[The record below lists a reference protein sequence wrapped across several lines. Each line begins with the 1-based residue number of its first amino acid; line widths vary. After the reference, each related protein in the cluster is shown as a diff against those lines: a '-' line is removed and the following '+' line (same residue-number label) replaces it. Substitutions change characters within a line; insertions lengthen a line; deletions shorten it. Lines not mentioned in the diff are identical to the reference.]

1 MPVSEA
7 YEGTQEPRLRIG
19 TTVRFRSGPFAGKAG
34 MLNELGPDGR
44 AKVELHLAGEMI
56 VVQCRVQDLQI

>member
-1 MPVSEA
+1 
-7 YEGTQEPRLRIG
+7 
-19 TTVRFRSGPFAGKAG
+19 